1 MVGEHQGYLLKVRG
15 LSKHEAK
22 MAVSY
27 RRSQIRC
34 TEPKMSFTELS
45 FQDLF
50 EHIKSLVSLL
60 ASARQTFPGYI
71 SGDSYYYL
79 AI

>member
-1 MVGEHQGYLLKVRG
+1 
-15 LSKHEAK
+15 

-27 RRSQIRC
+27 RRSQIQR
-34 TEPKMSFTELS
+34 TEPKMYFTELS
-45 FQDLF
+45 FQDLS

-60 ASARQTFPGYI
+60 ASALQIFPGYI
-71 SGDSYYYL
+71 SGNSYYYL